1 MDNSL
6 WQNLTEVFIKL
17 TDAYESAIA
26 LGKRKHA
33 ALVNI
38 DMKELSRILD
48 EEQLLISKIQRLENR
63 RGKILSQMAQSDPR
77 VTPETRMEEFI
88 ASAPTRAIEE
98 QLRTLHRQLSA
109 NVEETI
115 RLRDNNQILAQGALD
130 AVNFHLNRIGGAT
143 VDQTYSNK
151 GGTGVTY
158 RKNFNFKA

>member
-1 MDNSL
+1 MDSSL
-6 WQNLTEVFIKL
+6 WQDLTEVFIKL
-17 TDAYESAIA
+17 AGAYESAIA

-33 ALVNI
+33 ALVTI
-38 DMKELSRILD
+38 DMKELERILN
-48 EEQLLISKIQRLENR
+48 EEQLLIAKIQRLEKK
-63 RGKILSQMAQSDPR
+63 RGNILSQMAQSEPSI
-77 VTPETRMEEFI
+77 TPEMKMEEFI
-88 ASAPTRAIEE
+88 ALAPTRALEV

-109 NVEETI
+109 NVDETM

-130 AVNFHLNRIGGAT
+130 AVNFHLNRLGGAT